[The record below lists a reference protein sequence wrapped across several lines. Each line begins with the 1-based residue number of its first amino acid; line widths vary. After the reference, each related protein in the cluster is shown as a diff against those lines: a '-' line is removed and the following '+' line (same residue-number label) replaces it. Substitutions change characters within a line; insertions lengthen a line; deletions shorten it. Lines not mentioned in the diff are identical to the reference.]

1 MRKLLMA
8 AMAAT
13 MLVPVAVSARDRH
26 DQRQDQREYRHDR
39 NEVRRDLR
47 HVRYAE
53 ARNERREVRHDRR
66 DIRRDRRE
74 DWRGYRESHR
84 EVYRRPAYR
93 GPRGYR
99 YRPVAIGYRFERP
112 YYASRYWIPDY
123 ARYRLPPP
131 GYGHRWVRYGNDVV
145 LINISNGRVLQVFA
159 SFFF

>member
-1 MRKLLMA
+1 MRKLLIT

-13 MLVPVAVSARDRH
+13 MLVPAAASARDRH
-26 DQRQDQREYRHDR
+26 
-39 NEVRRDLR
+39 
-47 HVRYAE
+47 
-53 ARNERREVRHDRR
+53 EVRHDQRQYNHDRYADARR
-66 DIRRDRRE
+66 DHREARRDRRDVRRDRRE
-74 DWRGYRESHR
+74 DWRDYRESHR

-99 YRPVAIGYRFERP
+99 YRPVAVGYRFARP

-145 LINISNGRVLQVFA
+145 LINISNGRVLNVFA